1 MKKSKIK
8 QTKKETKAGH
18 NKGKKYEKTLS
29 LHDMGMEKLLN
40 VVLKK

>member
-1 MKKSKIK
+1 MKK
-8 QTKKETKAGH
+8 QTKKQTKIKAGH